1 MAGQPVFTISLQHV
15 RFRAYHGLYPQE
27 RVEGNDFIINL
38 SAKYTTVNNSIVSL
52 EDTVD
57 YGAMYA
63 IVQEIMA
70 KPVDLLETVVQQI
83 AQRILEQYTQVL
95 EVRVSLE
102 KTKPPIADF
111 NGSAVVEINL
121 AR

>member
-1 MAGQPVFTISLQHV
+1 MAAQPIFTISLQHV
-15 RFRAYHGLYPQE
+15 HFRAYHGLYPQE

-38 SAKYTTVNNSIVSL
+38 AAKYTTANPQIVSL
-52 EDTVD
+52 DDTVD
-57 YGAMYA
+57 YGALYG
-63 IVQEIMA
+63 IVQEVMA
-70 KPVDLLETVVQQI
+70 RPVDLLETVVQQI
-83 AQRILEQYTQVL
+83 AQLILTQYPQVL

-121 AR
+121 VR

>member
-1 MAGQPVFTISLQHV
+1 MATQPVFTISLQNVH
-15 RFRAYHGLYPQE
+15 FRAYHGLYPQE

-38 SAKYTTVNNSIVSL
+38 AAQYSTAN
-52 EDTVD
+52 
-57 YGAMYA
+57 
-63 IVQEIMA
+63 VQEVMA
-70 KPVDLLETVVQQI
+70 RPVDLLETVVQQI
-83 AQRILEQYTQVL
+83 AQLILTQYPQVL

-121 AR
+121 VR